1 MVGSDYFHFH
11 TNFELQAKFG
21 EDDRRGERKNKSELL
36 INKIKI
42 IGLSLK
48 GHKKVS
54 RNTRNRTVMYLIST
68 KDSKNHHSNPIDSKK
83 ARFSKKM
90 SVKHTYKVTLASSHG
105 DMGHMS
111 ISDEGLIS

>member
-1 MVGSDYFHFH
+1 MTG
-11 TNFELQAKFG
+11 
-21 EDDRRGERKNKSELL
+21 GEREKNKSELL

-68 KDSKNHHSNPIDSKK
+68 KDSKNHHRNPNDSKK

-90 SVKHTYKVTLASSHG
+90 SVKHTYKVTLASPHG
-105 DMGHMS
+105 AMGHMS
-111 ISDEGLIS
+111 ISDVTL